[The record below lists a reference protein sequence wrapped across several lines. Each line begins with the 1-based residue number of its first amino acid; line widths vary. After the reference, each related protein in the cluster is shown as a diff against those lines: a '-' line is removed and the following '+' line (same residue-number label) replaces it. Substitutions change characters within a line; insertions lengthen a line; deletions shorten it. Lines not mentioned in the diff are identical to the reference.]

1 MKTTDTAGLM
11 AAAAGDVVEPA
22 LKAGSRSDVWH
33 DPSGVRRLLQGRDH
47 VSLLEHGVRRC
58 IVALDQPKGRLQV
71 RGPKS
76 DRRRRDRAAGEEFL
90 GDHDR
95 AAIQFAE
102 MGGIQQPR
110 LEVALERLIAK
121 NPLAIDLVLERRF
134 LESPGL

>member
-22 LKAGSRSDVWH
+22 LEAGSRTNVLQGH
-33 DPSGVRRLLQGRDH
+33 AGVRRLLQGRDH
-47 VSLLEHGVRRC
+47 VSLLEHSVRRC

-90 GDHDR
+90 GDQNR

-102 MGGIQQPR
+102 MG
-110 LEVALERLIAK
+110 E
-121 NPLAIDLVLERRF
+121 
-134 LESPGL
+134 